1 MKKNLLFLILYFS
14 LGVKAQQFSF
24 QMYFKDAI
32 GNRDTLTLGYDTA
45 ATKIIDAAFGEVN
58 IIGVPLDSIFEVRIT
73 DESVWGGQQQGTFHT
88 KKQITYYNC
97 DSPLY
102 NIQSIDIKAKH
113 WPVTATWNKAIFND
127 SCRDWSYF
135 SSFIGDLGGSSNLGM
150 ARLANKDSVIFTTNA
165 DPGWFGF
172 FYYVNNANDTISVFM
187 GKAGSGKT
195 LLATQIA
202 LEYLFYR
209 EVDRIVI
216 TRPTVSNEDLG
227 FLPGNIKEKMDPW
240 LSPIQANMT
249 MLSGKEKI
257 DKLVQED
264 KIEIAPISFLRGR
277 TFVNSCVIVDE
288 SQNVTK
294 SQMEMILS
302 RLGVNS
308 KMILTGDANQIDL
321 KQKKDSGLPY
331 LFNMKGKIEG
341 LGVYELKTNHRHPI
355 VDDILQ
361 YFEDNKSEK

>member
-1 MKKNLLFLILYFS
+1 MKKNLLFLILSFS
-14 LGVKAQQFSF
+14 LGAKAQQFSF

-45 ATKIIDAAFGEVN
+45 ATKIIEAAFGEVN

-172 FYYVNNANDTISVFM
+172 FYYVNNANDTISVFLQSF
-187 GKAGSGKT
+187 ADSITAIQSLNELAKT
-195 LLATQIA
+195 KGIKVFPNPSTNSISVSLDENFAASNTICLYNIYGQLVLSTSQKENIDVANLPTG
-202 LEYLFYR
+202 LYLVR
-209 EVDRIVI
+209 V
-216 TRPTVSNEDLG
+216 
-227 FLPGNIKEKMDPW
+227 
-240 LSPIQANMT
+240 A
-249 MLSGKEKI
+249 
-257 DKLVQED
+257 DKY
-264 KIEIAPISFLRGR
+264 GR
-277 TFVNSCVIVDE
+277 TQTVKF
-288 SQNVTK
+288 
-294 SQMEMILS
+294 
-302 RLGVNS
+302 
-308 KMILTGDANQIDL
+308 
-321 KQKKDSGLPY
+321 QK
-331 LFNMKGKIEG
+331 I
-341 LGVYELKTNHRHPI
+341 
-355 VDDILQ
+355 
-361 YFEDNKSEK
+361 

>member
-1 MKKNLLFLILYFS
+1 MKKNLLFLILSFS

-172 FYYVNNANDTISVFM
+172 FYYVNNANDTISVFLQSF
-187 GKAGSGKT
+187 ADSITAIQSLNELAKT
-195 LLATQIA
+195 KGIKVFPNPSTNSISVSLDENFAASNTICLYNIYGQLVLSTSQKENIDVANLPTG
-202 LEYLFYR
+202 LYLVR
-209 EVDRIVI
+209 V
-216 TRPTVSNEDLG
+216 
-227 FLPGNIKEKMDPW
+227 
-240 LSPIQANMT
+240 A
-249 MLSGKEKI
+249 
-257 DKLVQED
+257 DKY
-264 KIEIAPISFLRGR
+264 GR
-277 TFVNSCVIVDE
+277 TQTVKF
-288 SQNVTK
+288 
-294 SQMEMILS
+294 
-302 RLGVNS
+302 
-308 KMILTGDANQIDL
+308 
-321 KQKKDSGLPY
+321 QK
-331 LFNMKGKIEG
+331 I
-341 LGVYELKTNHRHPI
+341 
-355 VDDILQ
+355 
-361 YFEDNKSEK
+361 

>member
-1 MKKNLLFLILYFS
+1 MKRILFFFAVSIS
-14 LGVKAQQFSF
+14 LNSYAQQFSF

-45 ATKIIDAAFGEVN
+45 ATKLIDAAFGEVN

-172 FYYVNNANDTISVFM
+172 FYYVNNANDTISVFLQSF
-187 GKAGSGKT
+187 ADSITAIQSLNELAKT
-195 LLATQIA
+195 KGIKVFPNPSTNSIS
-202 LEYLFYR
+202 
-209 EVDRIVI
+209 
-216 TRPTVSNEDLG
+216 VSLDENFAASNTICLYNIYGQLVLSTSQKENIDVAN
-227 FLPGNIKEKMDPW
+227 LP
-240 LSPIQANMT
+240 
-249 MLSGKEKI
+249 
-257 DKLVQED
+257 
-264 KIEIAPISFLRGR
+264 
-277 TFVNSCVIVDE
+277 
-288 SQNVTK
+288 
-294 SQMEMILS
+294 
-302 RLGVNS
+302 
-308 KMILTGDANQIDL
+308 
-321 KQKKDSGLPY
+321 SGLY
-331 LFNMKGKIEG
+331 LIRVADKYERTQTVRFQKI
-341 LGVYELKTNHRHPI
+341 
-355 VDDILQ
+355 
-361 YFEDNKSEK
+361 

>member
-1 MKKNLLFLILYFS
+1 MKKNLLFLILSFS

-113 WPVTATWNKAIFND
+113 LPVTATWNKAIFND

-172 FYYVNNANDTISVFM
+172 FYYVNNANDTISVFLQSF
-187 GKAGSGKT
+187 ADSITAIQSLNELAKT
-195 LLATQIA
+195 KGIKVFPNPSTNSISVSLDENFAASNTICLYNIYGQLVLSTSQKENIDVANLPTG
-202 LEYLFYR
+202 LYLVR
-209 EVDRIVI
+209 V
-216 TRPTVSNEDLG
+216 
-227 FLPGNIKEKMDPW
+227 
-240 LSPIQANMT
+240 A
-249 MLSGKEKI
+249 
-257 DKLVQED
+257 DKY
-264 KIEIAPISFLRGR
+264 GR
-277 TFVNSCVIVDE
+277 TQTVKF
-288 SQNVTK
+288 
-294 SQMEMILS
+294 
-302 RLGVNS
+302 
-308 KMILTGDANQIDL
+308 
-321 KQKKDSGLPY
+321 QK
-331 LFNMKGKIEG
+331 I
-341 LGVYELKTNHRHPI
+341 
-355 VDDILQ
+355 
-361 YFEDNKSEK
+361 

>member
-1 MKKNLLFLILYFS
+1 MKKNLLFLILSFS

-102 NIQSIDIKAKH
+102 NIHSIDITAKH

-172 FYYVNNANDTISVFM
+172 FYYVNNANDTISVFLQSF
-187 GKAGSGKT
+187 ADSITAIQSLNELAKT
-195 LLATQIA
+195 KGIKVFPNPSTNSISVSLDENFAASNTICLYNIYGQLVLSTSQKENIDVANLPTG
-202 LEYLFYR
+202 LYLVR
-209 EVDRIVI
+209 V
-216 TRPTVSNEDLG
+216 
-227 FLPGNIKEKMDPW
+227 
-240 LSPIQANMT
+240 A
-249 MLSGKEKI
+249 
-257 DKLVQED
+257 DKY
-264 KIEIAPISFLRGR
+264 GR
-277 TFVNSCVIVDE
+277 TQTVKF
-288 SQNVTK
+288 
-294 SQMEMILS
+294 
-302 RLGVNS
+302 
-308 KMILTGDANQIDL
+308 
-321 KQKKDSGLPY
+321 QK
-331 LFNMKGKIEG
+331 I
-341 LGVYELKTNHRHPI
+341 
-355 VDDILQ
+355 
-361 YFEDNKSEK
+361 